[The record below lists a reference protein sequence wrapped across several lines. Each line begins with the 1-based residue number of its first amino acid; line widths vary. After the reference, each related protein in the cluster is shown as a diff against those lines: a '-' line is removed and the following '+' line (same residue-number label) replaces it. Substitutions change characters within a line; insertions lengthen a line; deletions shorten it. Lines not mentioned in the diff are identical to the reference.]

1 MKHTI
6 MHVDDNDD
14 TRKAVELILKSE
26 GYNVISVKDG
36 KSCLKKLQKETPDL
50 VLLDMMM
57 PDMSGWDIF
66 QKIRKKNINTKVAFL
81 SVMSIEESRKQNFYK
96 NGIADYILKPFTDD
110 DLVKRVK
117 KVLAKPKKKEIT
129 RGKLTLKD
137 FIKKMKTKNEA
148 KVLSDLIINMLV
160 LQVLKKDY
168 TPSQDIIKTGLVN
181 IQDLIDSES
190 LYSFLPEEEQ
200 KLIAISKE
208 SDNMIKKELVKRF
221 RVMVGSSTLY
231 ATLLSWEKRGIVESD
246 TDYRGKLYK
255 ITKRGCN
262 GRRLLLEYFLQVCK
276 KVEDTV

>member
-50 VLLDMMM
+50 ILLDMMM
-57 PDMSGWDIF
+57 PDMSGWDVF
-66 QKIRKKNINTKVAFL
+66 QKIRKENANTKVAFL

-117 KVLAKPKKKEIT
+117 KVLAKPRKKEIIK
-129 RGKLTLKD
+129 GKLTLKD

-148 KVLSDLIINMLV
+148 RVLTDLIINMLV
-160 LQVLKKDY
+160 LQTLKKDY
-168 TPSQDIIKTGLVN
+168 VPSQEIIKIVLVN
-181 IQDLIDSES
+181 LQDLTDSES

-208 SDNMIKKELVKRF
+208 SDEMIKKELAKRF

-231 ATLLSWEKRGIVESD
+231 ATLLNWEKRGIVESD
-246 TDYRGKLYK
+246 ADYRGKLYK

-262 GRRLLLEYFLQVCK
+262 GRKLLLEHFLQICK
-276 KVEDTV
+276 KVDNTV

>member
-14 TRKAVELILKSE
+14 TRKVVELILKSE
-26 GYNVISVKDG
+26 GYKVISVKDG

>member
-117 KVLAKPKKKEIT
+117 KVLAKLKKKEIT

>member
-6 MHVDDNDD
+6 MHVDDNED
-14 TRKAVELILKSE
+14 TRKAVELILKNE

-50 VLLDMMM
+50 ILLDMMM
-57 PDMSGWDIF
+57 PDMSGWDVF
-66 QKIRKKNINTKVAFL
+66 QKIRKENADIKVAFL

-96 NGIADYILKPFTDD
+96 DGIVDYISKPFTDD

-117 KVLAKPKKKEIT
+117 KILTKLRKKKIIK
-129 RGKLTLKD
+129 GKLTLKD

-148 KVLSDLIINMLV
+148 RMLSDVIINMLV
-160 LQVLKKDY
+160 LQILKRDY
-168 TPSQDIIKTGLVN
+168 TPSQEIIRTVLVKL
-181 IQDLIDSES
+181 QDLTDSES

-200 KLIAISKE
+200 KLVNTGKE
-208 SDNMIKKELVKRF
+208 SDGMIKKELAKRF
-221 RVMVGSSTLY
+221 RVMIGSSTLY

-262 GRRLLLEYFLQVCK
+262 GRKLLLEYFLQVCK
-276 KVEDTV
+276 KVDNTV